1 MSKRPWGNYRIL
13 LREPGIQV
21 KRIEVNK
28 RCRFS
33 LQKHLKRAEKWV
45 IIAGVGRATLG
56 TKVIPVRP
64 GKFLDVPKGCIHR
77 LENTGPMPLV
87 LIEVQ
92 FGKYLGEDD
101 IVRLADDFGRV

>member
-21 KRIEVNK
+21 KRIEILK
-28 RCRFS
+28 GCRFS

-45 IIAGVGRATLG
+45 IFSGSGKATLG
-56 TKVIPVRP
+56 AKVSRIRP
-64 GKFLDVPKGCIHR
+64 GTFLDVPKGCIHR
-77 LENTGPMPLV
+77 IQNTGAKPLV

-101 IVRLADDFGRV
+101 IVRLADDYGRA